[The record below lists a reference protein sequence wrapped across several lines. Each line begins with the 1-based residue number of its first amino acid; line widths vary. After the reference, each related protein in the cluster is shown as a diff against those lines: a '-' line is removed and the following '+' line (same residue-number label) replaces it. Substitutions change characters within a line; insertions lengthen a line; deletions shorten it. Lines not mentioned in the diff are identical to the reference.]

1 MKVKS
6 LDYAIGS
13 TLECAACLDLAGIK
27 QLLDLPLI
35 GTEKQE
41 LSQILRMLIGLRR
54 SWSSRFVKEGRAKY
68 AIGSQP
74 AGGDG
79 NSGEESQKHYDK
91 DYDKDYDNEG
101 ERVFE
106 QSPLFHHETLSV
118 YSAALEL
125 AKVLATSDAVQRLSD
140 SDYRRL
146 DALLTSIVLNIAE
159 GNGRFSAADQR
170 RFLGTSYE
178 AAIKLATRLD
188 LRAVQGVLP
197 AGLVPP
203 ASRFWSG

>member
-1 MKVKS
+1 
-6 LDYAIGS
+6 
-13 TLECAACLDLAGIK
+13 
-27 QLLDLPLI
+27 
-35 GTEKQE
+35 
-41 LSQILRMLIGLRR
+41 
-54 SWSSRFVKEGRAKY
+54 
-68 AIGSQP
+68 
-74 AGGDG
+74 
-79 NSGEESQKHYDK
+79 
-91 DYDKDYDNEG
+91 
-101 ERVFE
+101 VFE

-125 AKVLATSDAVQRLSD
+125 AKVLAISDAVQRLSG

-197 AGLVPP
+197 ADLVSACKPLLERVAAMT
-203 ASRFWSG
+203 ASMITRRG